1 MELFQWG
8 SNPWGQEI
16 LIRISWNLLYLSFWA
31 GIAFIVFHLIYATVW
46 LPKLANG
53 KSSSVTQDGIV
64 ANVPARI
71 TRHTSA
77 ARIFHWVM
85 AATML
90 VLIFTGFLPI
100 IGFQFPWLTIH
111 WVAGILLTISILF
124 HIVHATFVL
133 DFWSIWILPR
143 DLKEVWQRIKQQ
155 VGQPSVELPKHGK
168 YPLDHR
174 LYHLAVTI
182 AGFLA
187 IMTGLVMMLRIDTPL
202 WPMNAYLFTDATWG
216 IIYVFHGLCAVLF
229 VTLTLT
235 HVYFAVRPDK
245 FWLTKSMVYG
255 YVDREHYVQHHDPN
269 RWVVSKEST
278 ER

>member
-31 GIAFIVFHLIYATVW
+31 GIAFIIFHLIYATVW
-46 LPKLANG
+46 RPRLAG
-53 KSSSVTQDGIV
+53 SKSSSATQGGIV
-64 ANVPARI
+64 SNVPARI

-77 ARIFHWVM
+77 ARVFHWVM
-85 AATML
+85 AATMF
-90 VLIFTGFLPI
+90 VLIFSGFLPI
-100 IGFQFPWLTIH
+100 IGFQFHWLTIH
-111 WVAGILLTISILF
+111 WVAGVLLTISILF
-124 HIVHATFVL
+124 HIVHATFFL

-155 VGQPSVELPKHGK
+155 VGQSAAEVPKHGK

-174 LYHLAVTI
+174 LYHLAVMV
-182 AGFLA
+182 AGLLA
-187 IMTGLVMMLRIDTPL
+187 IVTGLVMMLRIDTPL
-202 WPMNAYLFTDATWG
+202 WPQNAYLFTDATWG
-216 IIYVFHGLCAVLF
+216 IVYVFHGLCAVLF

-235 HVYFAVRPDK
+235 HVYFAIRPDK

>member
-16 LIRISWNLLYLSFWA
+16 LIRISWNLLYLSFLA
-31 GIAFIVFHLIYATVW
+31 GIVFIVFHLIYRTVW
-46 LPKLANG
+46 LPKLAG
-53 KSSSVTQDGIV
+53 SKSSGVTQGGIIS
-64 ANVPARI
+64 NLPARI
-71 TRHTSA
+71 MRHTSA
-77 ARIFHWVM
+77 ARVFHWVM
-85 AATML
+85 AATMF
-90 VLIFTGFLPI
+90 VLIFSGFLPI

-111 WVAGILLTISILF
+111 WVAGVLLTISILF
-124 HIVHATFVL
+124 HIVHATFFL

-143 DLKEVWQRIKQQ
+143 DLKEVWQRIKKQ
-155 VGQPSVELPKHGK
+155 VGQSAAESPKHGK

-174 LYHLAVTI
+174 LYHLAVTG
-182 AGFLA
+182 AGLLA
-187 IMTGLVMMLRIDTPL
+187 IVTGLVMMLRINTPL
-202 WPMNAYLFTDATWG
+202 WPQNAYLFTDSTWG

-235 HVYFAVRPDK
+235 HVYFAIRPDK

-255 YVDREHYVQHHDPN
+255 YVDRKHYVQHHDPN